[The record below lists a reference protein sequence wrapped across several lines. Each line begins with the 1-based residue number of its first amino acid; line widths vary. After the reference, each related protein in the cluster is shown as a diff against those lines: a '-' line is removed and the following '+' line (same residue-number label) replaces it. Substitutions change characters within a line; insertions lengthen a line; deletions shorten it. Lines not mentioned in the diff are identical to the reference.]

1 MHPSWPQPDCTERGF
16 TQLLSSTRR
25 GARLARLLATAE
37 LQGWDLPPHVA
48 ERATQITAELAANAV
63 LHGHVRGRSFRLTLS
78 LDFPAGPLRIEVTD
92 ARGDRPP
99 TPRHTPDEASGR
111 GLLLVAALADRWGC
125 EPYPPGGKTVW
136 AEVSPGPQHPGPV
149 VDRAP
154 CLNYANQSPSPKAGL
169 PMSAYRPSATPCR

>member
-1 MHPSWPQPDCTERGF
+1 MHPSSPQPAFTERGF

-37 LQGWDLPPHVA
+37 LHDWDLPPHVA
-48 ERATQITAELAANAV
+48 ERAAQIIAELTANAV
-63 LHGHVRGRSFRLTLS
+63 LHAHVRGRSFRLTLT
-78 LDFPAGPLRIEVTD
+78 LDRAAGPLRIEVTD

-99 TPRHTPDEASGR
+99 TPRHTPDDTSGR
-111 GLLLVAALADRWGC
+111 GLLLVAALADSWGS

-136 AEVSPGPQHPGPV
+136 AEVSPGPHRPGPV
-149 VDRAP
+149 TDQAP
-154 CLNYANQSPSPKAGL
+154 CPSYTNQSPSPKAGL